1 MFQIEKGENMKSKLF
16 QLSKQMRLLNPENS
30 STKIIQQKN
39 KNKIKES
46 LEKLQ
51 LLLLS

>member
-1 MFQIEKGENMKSKLF
+1 MKSKLF

-30 STKIIQQKN
+30 SAKTIQQKN
-39 KNKIKES
+39 KKKRKEP
-46 LEKLQ
+46 LEKLV